1 MSHAMIC
8 PWWLAYTFDH
18 PLRRLVHRPRTLYG
32 AYVCEGMTVCDLG
45 CGLGFN
51 TMGLAELV
59 GPNGRVIAVDIQD
72 KMLQGVM
79 RRAARGG
86 LENRVTCRL
95 AEPHRL
101 GLAEEIDFALA
112 FWMLHELPEPSRL
125 LVEVARHLRPSGRLM
140 IVEPRLHVTARTY
153 GRMVEQAEEAGLGL
167 VNEPR
172 VFFSRAAVFQRI

>member
-59 GPNGRVIAVDIQD
+59 GPNGRVIAVDGDQVTVAWEQGIQTT
-72 KMLQGVM
+72 Q
-79 RRAARGG
+79 
-86 LENRVTCRL
+86 
-95 AEPHRL
+95 
-101 GLAEEIDFALA
+101 
-112 FWMLHELPEPSRL
+112 
-125 LVEVARHLRPSGRLM
+125 
-140 IVEPRLHVTARTY
+140 HVTA
-153 GRMVEQAEEAGLGL
+153 L
-167 VNEPR
+167 
-172 VFFSRAAVFQRI
+172 I